1 MIAEARCQ
9 RALAYLTLLKCFGEY
24 WKQDSQYGVCLFKD
38 ELVRDDQVRQRSSVA
53 DTYKLISED
62 LRLCHRPLR
71 TASGRP
77 LSHEQSF
84 CQGFEGKDVFCSG

>member
-38 ELVRDDQVRQRSSVA
+38 ELVRDNQPA
-53 DTYKLISED
+53 FI
-62 LRLCHRPLR
+62 
-71 TASGRP
+71 
-77 LSHEQSF
+77 
-84 CQGFEGKDVFCSG
+84 CS